1 MCSAGPGGAV
11 REVWPS
17 GSPRPAPA
25 VQGRR
30 CRLAGRAWRRFP
42 CSRGLVHGLLVAA
55 LGCGGQPFPG
65 SSGSLDE
72 LGRGIVEAFRADD
85 RDALEAFRLTESEHN
100 TVVWPELPAS
110 RGEFPF
116 PPDLAWR
123 NLQLRNRRA
132 IPRAHAVLR
141 QAEPIKFDSVAC
153 LGETQAFETFV
164 VHTDCHTRFRTRGRL
179 YGLQLFKD
187 VLERNGG
194 FKVFR
199 YYDEDPEPVTEAS
212 RPNTGEPASEGEA

>member
-1 MCSAGPGGAV
+1 MCSAGPEGTV
-11 REVWPS
+11 RVGRPD

-25 VQGRR
+25 VRGRR
-30 CRLAGRAWRRFP
+30 SLLAGPAPRRSRR
-42 CSRGLVHGLLVAA
+42 SRGFVHGLLAAA
-55 LGCGGQPFPG
+55 LGCGGQPLPG

-72 LGRGIVEAFRADD
+72 LGSGIVEAFRAAD
-85 RDALEAFRLTESEHN
+85 RAALEAFRLTETEHN

-116 PPDLAWR
+116 PLDLAWR
-123 NLQLRNRRA
+123 NIQLRNRRA
-132 IPRAHAVLR
+132 IPRARAVLR
-141 QAEPIKFDSVAC
+141 QAEPIEFDSVAC

-164 VHTDCHTRFRTRGRL
+164 VHTDCHIRFHTRGRL
-179 YGLQLFKD
+179 YRLRLFKD

-199 YYDEDPEPVTEAS
+199 YYDEDPESVSEAS
-212 RPNTGEPASEGEA
+212 RPNTGELARKGEA